1 MDNESAKKASSYKKG
16 DLLRISSRNGASN
29 WFVKQIDDKSNSLTL
44 SGEHSNRPKKLILDK
59 IDFKNQFVSKIE
71 KAEMEVREGEILR
84 TSSRMYEHNIES
96 NTDLKVKKI
105 VPGFLVLKDGKKSI
119 LMIKASLNGAPLKY
133 GYTKSLHTTSTK
145 RYDTTVSVL
154 KPYQTNKNNIFKIN
168 ALSKSSSIIV
178 TEDKE
183 KAIKYSHRETNRG
196 SSISADN
203 YSGLS
208 IEAGNILNRISET
221 TAVFSKQDYFKEAI
235 SNNKD
240 YTQSKLNTDI
250 ADALENGYLI
260 KKDYSLKKPLIIYH
274 LSNEKMKSKNIN
286 LRLDFELEQNS
297 SLKLIDFFSDD
308 SEKNFMNIFYNFNLD
323 KDAILKNY
331 KIDKSLNKNLKYS
344 FNNINQKQN
353 SISETFIFSAGSDYF
368 KNEIN
373 CNLKGEYSSAFINGI
388 FSLDDNKQHE
398 IRTTINHLVENT
410 KSYQLIKSVLGKN
423 TKSAYQGR
431 IYVDSKAQKTD
442 GYQLSKAILLDETSE
457 FNAKPELEIYADDVK
472 CSHGSASGSLDDN
485 SIFYLMS
492 RGLNYKQAKGLLIN
506 GFLLDVIEK
515 ITDAEIKDLLKKMI
529 GLKK

>member
-1 MDNESAKKASSYKKG
+1 MKEQ
-16 DLLRISSRNGASN
+16 L
-29 WFVKQIDDKSNSLTL
+29 
-44 SGEHSNRPKKLILDK
+44 K
-59 IDFKNQFVSKIE
+59 IDFNKIHEVSNFSDRDIE
-71 KAEMEVREGEILR
+71 I
-84 TSSRMYEHNIES
+84 
-96 NTDLKVKKI
+96 
-105 VPGFLVLKDGKKSI
+105 KKSC
-119 LMIKASLNGAPLKY
+119 LNKFIENGFPNRKQENWKFL
-133 GYTKSLHTTSTK
+133 
-145 RYDTTVSVL
+145 D
-154 KPYQTNKNNIFKIN
+154 IN
-168 ALSKSSSIIV
+168 QI
-178 TEDKE
+178 
-183 KAIKYSHRETNRG
+183 
-196 SSISADN
+196 
-203 YSGLS
+203 
-208 IEAGNILNRISET
+208 
-221 TAVFSKQDYFKEAI
+221 I
-235 SNNKD
+235 SNNISDLSFYND
-240 YTQSKLNTDI
+240 YSIKNKIDSSILVDDLEHNKIIFINGRIEKIDFSYEDKKQIEIIEDSYTIDKSENNNSLIDLNI
-250 ADALENGYLI
+250 ALSNKHFKILI
-260 KKDYSLKKPLIIYH
+260 KKGYSLKKPLIIYH
-274 LSNEKMKSKNIN
+274 LTNEKMKSKNIN
-286 LRLDFELEQNS
+286 LRLNFELEQNS

-308 SEKNFMNIFYNFNLD
+308 SEKNFMNILYNFNLD
-323 KDAILKNY
+323 RDAILKNY

-353 SISETFIFSAGSDYF
+353 SISETFVFSAGSDYF

-373 CNLKGEYSSAFINGI
+373 CNLSGEYSSAFINGI

-529 GLKK
+529 GLEK